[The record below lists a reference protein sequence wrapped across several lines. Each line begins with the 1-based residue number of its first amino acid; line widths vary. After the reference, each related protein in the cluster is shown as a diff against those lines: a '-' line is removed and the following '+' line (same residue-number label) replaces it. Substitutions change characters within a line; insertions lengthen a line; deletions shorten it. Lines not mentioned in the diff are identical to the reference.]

1 MDPTYQPENFHAI
14 FDFAAGV
21 WLRELYEIVN
31 RGRITTSV
39 QPMKKLIA
47 TLLPIVF
54 LCSSCCTSALWESYD
69 PDGYI
74 QIRYTD
80 VTEQELRDKKMDF
93 IQDDVNSSYYV
104 PKSNM
109 RKLSEYSV
117 RLLATPVT
125 VAVDAALIVISGVAF
140 SLAETTITIT
150 P

>member
-1 MDPTYQPENFHAI
+1 
-14 FDFAAGV
+14 
-21 WLRELYEIVN
+21 
-31 RGRITTSV
+31 
-39 QPMKKLIA
+39 
-47 TLLPIVF
+47 
-54 LCSSCCTSALWESYD
+54 
-69 PDGYI
+69 
-74 QIRYTD
+74 
-80 VTEQELRDKKMDF
+80 MDF